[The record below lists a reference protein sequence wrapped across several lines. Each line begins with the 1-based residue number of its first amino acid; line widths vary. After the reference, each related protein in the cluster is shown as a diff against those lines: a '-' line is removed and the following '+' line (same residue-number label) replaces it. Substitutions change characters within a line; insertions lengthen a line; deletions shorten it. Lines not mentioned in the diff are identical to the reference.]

1 MIAPD
6 VYLIADLRWQFFVT
20 LTLSSVRESR
30 KRKIGRLFAW
40 LRDVACKG
48 RVSFQRLVW
57 CVRCEMG
64 DQTGREHYHV
74 LMGGLPPWM
83 QSDRT
88 PLVLMALWESH
99 GGGIARARACV
110 DPLLGVAY
118 VLKDLDEHGANG
130 YELAKFGLPTQVL
143 LSESASRILRSRV
156 PLAGAASQGSTPNSR
171 VAQNRLQR
179 APARRCASLNK
190 SAGMNQRELNCPSQT
205 SISEAIARS
214 PSSWITRA

>member
-1 MIAPD
+1 M
-6 VYLIADLRWQFFVT
+6 T

-48 RVSFQRLVW
+48 RVRFERLVW
-57 CVRCEMG
+57 CVRCELG

-74 LMGGLPPWM
+74 LIGGLPPWM

-130 YELAKFGLPTQVL
+130 YELAKFGLPTDVL
-143 LSESASRILRSRV
+143 LSESASRILHSRV
-156 PLAGAASQGSTPNSR
+156 PLAGAALQGSAPSSR
-171 VAQNRLQR
+171 VASKRHQR
-179 APARRCASLNK
+179 ASSRRCSSPNK
-190 SAGMNQRELNCPSQT
+190 SAGMNQRDLNCPPQT
-205 SISEAIARS
+205 SISGAIARTVS
-214 PSSWITRA
+214 GGVTRA